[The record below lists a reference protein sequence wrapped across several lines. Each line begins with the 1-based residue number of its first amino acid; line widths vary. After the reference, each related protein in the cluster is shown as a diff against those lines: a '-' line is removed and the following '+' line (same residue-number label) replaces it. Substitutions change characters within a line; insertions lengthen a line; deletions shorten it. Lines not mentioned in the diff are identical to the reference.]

1 MKEKDLSKGQL
12 ESRLRNALVFVPK
25 DKDYKGVYFDDKG
38 LRLEVTNDFA
48 VITTGFH
55 RHVFNS
61 ITSQGISRPY
71 LYTQRFIEIAL
82 SNDCLVK
89 DEKGNITRSYN
100 KLMSVLKEKEDKT
113 EFNVCWYTDLWF
125 NVIFHNLYGIGETVS
140 ESFLVYESYLHNLA
154 RNKVILSEKINGM
167 TNKQFINEVIDNIKK
182 MTDGIDERTVFEAKS
197 DEEKAKEEI
206 DAIQQH
212 QAERV
217 AEEGGGHDDQ
227 QS

>member
-100 KLMSVLKEKEDKT
+100 KLMSVLKEKEDKS

-125 NVIFHNLYGIGETVS
+125 NVIFHNLYGIGETEI

-154 RNKVILSEKINGM
+154 RNKIILSEKTEDI
-167 TNKQFINEVIDNIKK
+167 TNKMFIEQIGKELVEFTNDVDEHVVFPKK
-182 MTDGIDERTVFEAKS
+182 TDDERK
-197 DEEKAKEEI
+197 KEEI
-206 DAIQQH
+206 DALGEI
-212 QAERV
+212 
-217 AEEGGGHDDQ
+217 AEEKSINETQGND
-227 QS
+227 

>member
-61 ITSQGISRPY
+61 ITAQGISRPY

-125 NVIFHNLYGIGETVS
+125 NVIFHNLYGIGES
-140 ESFLVYESYLHNLA
+140 QIEAFLVYESYLHNIA
-154 RNKVILSEKINGM
+154 RNKIILSEKTDDI
-167 TNKQFINEVIDNIKK
+167 TNKQFIEQVGKELAEFVKD
-182 MTDGIDERTVFEAKS
+182 IDEYVVFHKQT
-197 DEEKAKEEI
+197 DEEQK
-206 DAIQQH
+206 
-212 QAERV
+212 QAEV
-217 AEEGGGHDDQ
+217 DALNEISAE
-227 QS
+227 QSIKEQ

>member
-82 SNDCLVK
+82 ANDCMVK
-89 DEKGNITRSYN
+89 DAKGNVTRSYG
-100 KLMSVLKEKEDKT
+100 KLMAVLKENEDQT
-113 EFNVCWYTDLWF
+113 EFRVAWYFDLWL
-125 NVIFHNLYGIGETVS
+125 NTIFHPLYSIGETEA
-140 ESFLVYESYLHNLA
+140 ESFLVYESYLHIIA
-154 RNKVILSEKINGM
+154 RNKIILSEKTEDI
-167 TNKQFINEVIDNIKK
+167 TNKMFIEQIGKELMEFTKDVDEHVVFPKK
-182 MTDGIDERTVFEAKS
+182 T
-197 DEEKAKEEI
+197 DEERKKEEI
-206 DAIQQH
+206 DALGEI
-212 QAERV
+212 
-217 AEEGGGHDDQ
+217 AEEKSINETQGND
-227 QS
+227 

>member
-82 SNDCLVK
+82 ANDCMVK
-89 DEKGNITRSYN
+89 DAKGNVTRSYG
-100 KLMSVLKEKEDKT
+100 KLMAVLKENEDQT
-113 EFNVCWYTDLWF
+113 EFRVAWYFDLWL
-125 NVIFHNLYGIGETVS
+125 NTIFHPLYSIGETEA

-154 RNKVILSEKINGM
+154 RNKIILSEKTEDI
-167 TNKQFINEVIDNIKK
+167 TNKMFIEQIGKELMEFTKDVDEHVVFPKK
-182 MTDGIDERTVFEAKS
+182 T
-197 DEEKAKEEI
+197 DEERKKEEI
-206 DAIQQH
+206 DALGEI
-212 QAERV
+212 
-217 AEEGGGHDDQ
+217 AEEKSINETQGND
-227 QS
+227 

>member
-1 MKEKDLSKGQL
+1 MDKKQTTKGEL
-12 ESRLRNALVFVPK
+12 ERRMRNALVIVPK

-48 VITTGFH
+48 VITTSFH

-61 ITSQGISRPY
+61 VTSQGISRPY

-89 DEKGNITRSYN
+89 DEKGNITKSYN

-125 NVIFHNLYGIGETVS
+125 NVIFHNLYSIGETEI
-140 ESFLVYESYLHNLA
+140 ESFLVYESYLHNIA
-154 RNKVILSEKINGM
+154 RNLIILSEKTEEI
-167 TNKQFINEVIDNIKK
+167 TNKGFIEKVCDELKEFTK
-182 MTDGIDERTVFEAKS
+182 DIDEHVVFPKKTDKERQQ
-197 DEEKAKEEI
+197 EEI
-206 DAIQQH
+206 DAL
-212 QAERV
+212 QAIETEK
-217 AEEGGGHDDQ
+217 AIKEEQGDE
-227 QS
+227 

>member
-61 ITSQGISRPY
+61 ITAQGISRSY
-71 LYTQRFIEIAL
+71 LYTRRFIEIAL
-82 SNDCLVK
+82 ANDCMVK
-89 DEKGNITRSYN
+89 DEKGNVTRSYG
-100 KLMSVLKEKEDKT
+100 KLMAVLKEKEDQT
-113 EFNVCWYTDLWF
+113 EFRVAWYFDLWL
-125 NVIFHNLYGIGETVS
+125 NNIFHPLYGIGETEI

-154 RNKVILSEKINGM
+154 RNKIILSEKTEDI
-167 TNKQFINEVIDNIKK
+167 TNKTFIEQIGKELMEFTKDVDEHVVFHKK
-182 MTDGIDERTVFEAKS
+182 T
-197 DEEKAKEEI
+197 DEELKKEEI
-206 DAIQQH
+206 DAL
-212 QAERV
+212 AEAAV
-217 AEEGGGHDDQ
+217 EKNINETQGND
-227 QS
+227 

>member
-100 KLMSVLKEKEDKT
+100 KLMAVLKEKEDKS

-125 NVIFHNLYGIGETVS
+125 NVIFHNLYSIGETEA
-140 ESFLVYESYLHNLA
+140 ESFLVYESYLHNIA
-154 RNKVILSEKINGM
+154 RNKIILSEKTEDI
-167 TNKQFINEVIDNIKK
+167 TNKTFIEQIGKELMEFTKDVDEHVVFPKK
-182 MTDGIDERTVFEAKS
+182 T
-197 DEEKAKEEI
+197 DEERKKEEI
-206 DAIQQH
+206 DAL
-212 QAERV
+212 AEAAV
-217 AEEGGGHDDQ
+217 EKNINETQDND
-227 QS
+227 

>member
-71 LYTQRFIEIAL
+71 LYTQRFIEIAI

-100 KLMSVLKEKEDKT
+100 KLMSVWKEKEDKS

-125 NVIFHNLYGIGETVS
+125 NVIFHNLYGIGETEI

-154 RNKVILSEKINGM
+154 RNKIILSEKTEDI
-167 TNKQFINEVIDNIKK
+167 TNKMFIEQIGKELVEFTKDVDEHVVFPKK
-182 MTDGIDERTVFEAKS
+182 T
-197 DEEKAKEEI
+197 DEERKKEEI
-206 DAIQQH
+206 DALGEI
-212 QAERV
+212 
-217 AEEGGGHDDQ
+217 AEEKSINETQGND
-227 QS
+227 

>member
-61 ITSQGISRPY
+61 ITAQGISRPY

-125 NVIFHNLYGIGETVS
+125 NVIFHNLYGIGETEA

-154 RNKVILSEKINGM
+154 RNKIILSEKTEDI
-167 TNKQFINEVIDNIKK
+167 TNKMFIEQIGKELMEFTKDVDEHVVFPKK
-182 MTDGIDERTVFEAKS
+182 T
-197 DEEKAKEEI
+197 DEERKKEEI
-206 DAIQQH
+206 DALGEIAVEKSINETQ
-212 QAERV
+212 
-217 AEEGGGHDDQ
+217 GND
-227 QS
+227 

>member
-61 ITSQGISRPY
+61 ITAQGISRPY

-125 NVIFHNLYGIGETVS
+125 NVIFHNLYGIGETEA

-154 RNKVILSEKINGM
+154 RNKIILSEKTEDI
-167 TNKQFINEVIDNIKK
+167 TNKMFIEQIGNELMEFTKDVEEHVVFPKK
-182 MTDGIDERTVFEAKS
+182 T
-197 DEEKAKEEI
+197 DEERKKEEI
-206 DAIQQH
+206 DALGEIAVEKSINETQ
-212 QAERV
+212 
-217 AEEGGGHDDQ
+217 DND
-227 QS
+227 

>member
-125 NVIFHNLYGIGETVS
+125 NVIFHNLYGIGETEI

-154 RNKVILSEKINGM
+154 RNKIILSEKTEDI
-167 TNKQFINEVIDNIKK
+167 TNKMFIEQIGKELMEFTKDVDEHVVFPKK
-182 MTDGIDERTVFEAKS
+182 T
-197 DEEKAKEEI
+197 DEERKKEEI
-206 DAIQQH
+206 DALGEI
-212 QAERV
+212 
-217 AEEGGGHDDQ
+217 AEEKSINETQDND
-227 QS
+227 

>member
-1 MKEKDLSKGQL
+1 MGEKKLTNGQL
-12 ESRLRNALVFVPK
+12 ERRLKNALLHI
-25 DKDYKGVYFDDKG
+25 DKTRDTKSIYFDDKG
-38 LRLEVTNDFA
+38 LRLTATDDFA
-48 VITTGFH
+48 IIETSFH

-100 KLMSVLKEKEDKT
+100 KLMSVLKEKEDKS

-125 NVIFHNLYGIGETVS
+125 NVIFHNLYGIGETEI

-154 RNKVILSEKINGM
+154 RNKIILSEKTEDI
-167 TNKQFINEVIDNIKK
+167 TNKMFIEQIGKELMEFTKDVDEHVVFPKK
-182 MTDGIDERTVFEAKS
+182 T
-197 DEEKAKEEI
+197 DEELKKEEI
-206 DAIQQH
+206 DALGEI
-212 QAERV
+212 
-217 AEEGGGHDDQ
+217 AEEKSINETQGND
-227 QS
+227 